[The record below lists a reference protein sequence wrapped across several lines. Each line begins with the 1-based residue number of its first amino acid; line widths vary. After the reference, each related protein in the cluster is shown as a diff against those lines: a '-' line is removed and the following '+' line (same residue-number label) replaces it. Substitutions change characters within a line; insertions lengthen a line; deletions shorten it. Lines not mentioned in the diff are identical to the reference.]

1 MWAKEARVAW
11 RLDLEGLE
19 PDWRARSGRV
29 WVSKVNLR
37 AVGEEAEATRASR
50 AAFLM

>member
-1 MWAKEARVAW
+1 MWAKEATVAW
-11 RLDLEGLE
+11 RFDLEGLE

-37 AVGEEAEATRASR
+37 AVGAEAEVRRASM